1 MAVIPMYSGS
11 STENF
16 YSPPNTVSTVIGGA
30 SVSELDVKIT
40 DAFGQELDF
49 NGVEHSFQLM
59 FKAFEDGTRDNKP
72 ADRNYADLNKYNA
85 FDNIHANASQRSS
98 VPHDRP
104 RLMMRRGS

>member
-1 MAVIPMYSGS
+1 MH
-11 STENF
+11 
-16 YSPPNTVSTVIGGA
+16 
-30 SVSELDVKIT
+30 VKIT
-40 DAFGQELDF
+40 DAFGEELDF

-59 FKAFEDGTRDNKP
+59 FEAFEDGTRDNKP